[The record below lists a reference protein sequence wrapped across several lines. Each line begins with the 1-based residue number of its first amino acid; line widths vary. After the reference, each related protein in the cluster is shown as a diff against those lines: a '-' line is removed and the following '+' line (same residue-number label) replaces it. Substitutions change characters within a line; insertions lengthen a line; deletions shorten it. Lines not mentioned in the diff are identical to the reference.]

1 MKGQT
6 CEWVEK
12 PIQTTLASA
21 DYWQVPP
28 PHAEKRTMRNRT
40 PLKREDG
47 AGIIEYALV
56 VGLIAITSVS
66 TISLIGGST
75 SETFTEASAEI
86 SHAGN
91 VPSDESTTTGA
102 GDATST
108 TVASGSDES
117 DDSEGPGAPGGPAT
131 TTTTS
136 APAITTTSAPATTTT
151 TAAPVTTTTAPSY
164 PTASTG
170 IDGEFSVV
178 FGYEGGKVIIVST
191 DPGTNWSYGVKSQ
204 KKNSITIEW
213 TNKKTGEEYQT
224 TGLYKKGTLE
234 TEIDS

>member
-1 MKGQT
+1 
-6 CEWVEK
+6 
-12 PIQTTLASA
+12 
-21 DYWQVPP
+21 
-28 PHAEKRTMRNRT
+28 MRNRT
-40 PLKREDG
+40 PLIREDG

-91 VPSDESTTTGA
+91 VPSEESTTTA
-102 GDATST
+102 PGDATTT
-108 TVASGSDES
+108 TVASDES
-117 DDSEGPGAPGGPAT
+117 DETEGVGGPGGPAT
-131 TTTTS
+131 TTTTTV
-136 APAITTTSAPATTTT
+136 PATTTTTSAPATTTT
-151 TAAPVTTTTAPSY
+151 TTAPVTTTTAPSY

-178 FGYEGGKVIIVST
+178 FGYEGGTVIIVST
-191 DPGTNWSYGVKSQ
+191 DPGTNWSYEVKSQ
-204 KKNSITIEW
+204 KKHSITIEW
-213 TNKKTGEEYQT
+213 TNKKTGEEYET
-224 TGLYKKGTLE
+224 TGFYKKGTLD